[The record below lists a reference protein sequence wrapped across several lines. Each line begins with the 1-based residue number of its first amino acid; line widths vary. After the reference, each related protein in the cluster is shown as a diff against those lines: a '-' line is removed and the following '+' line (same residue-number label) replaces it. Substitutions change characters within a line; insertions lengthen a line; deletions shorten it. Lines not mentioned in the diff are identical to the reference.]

1 MYNIIPELEPLFVR
15 FSVLLGAKHAL
26 HWTQRAIGEKPL
38 LIVTVTNFLEGI
50 RHRALIISDF
60 SQEDALAILASESLI
75 ATASQDV
82 DMRLA
87 HHLDEDTEYE
97 SWADL
102 PFSNRLFIF
111 TDRPH
116 PSRQHLLGLLRA
128 PDRRVAIIDDREWER
143 RLAMRKPDAFIA
155 HDSRDKDNLARP
167 LAHSL
172 SRLGLI
178 IWFDEFS
185 LKPGDRL
192 SETIDRGL
200 TDCRHA
206 VLLTTPHLLEN
217 TSWASTEMSAL
228 LSRAVTSLI

>member
-1 MYNIIPELEPLFVR
+1 
-15 FSVLLGAKHAL
+15 
-26 HWTQRAIGEKPL
+26 
-38 LIVTVTNFLEGI
+38 
-50 RHRALIISDF
+50 
-60 SQEDALAILASESLI
+60 
-75 ATASQDV
+75 
-82 DMRLA
+82 
-87 HHLDEDTEYE
+87 
-97 SWADL
+97 
-102 PFSNRLFIF
+102 
-111 TDRPH
+111 
-116 PSRQHLLGLLRA
+116 
-128 PDRRVAIIDDREWER
+128 
-143 RLAMRKPDAFIA
+143 MRKPDAFIA

-178 IWFDEFS
+178 IWLDEFS

-228 LSRAVTSLI
+228 LSRAVYEPNLIIPVWSGVNREDVAARSARGADIVAINGWADVDELASKIYTAVGGPEGTLATR